1 MSASDWDG
9 ILRNTETVLWQGKPD
24 DGVFLE
30 ASRRLTFF
38 TTAAMFV
45 IGLFMAIAVLVMSSG
60 QKNGPDW
67 VFALFFFVFLLFSG
81 GLALGQLYWP
91 AYKRRH
97 TFYTLTSQRAILG
110 VDLPFGSR
118 RLQTYDINADQAYE
132 YRPTAPGAPGS
143 IVFEYRYSGIR
154 VNKIPQTFAVGMMYV
169 HDVETAWNK
178 LREVQRNLT
187 QKRPERGAN
196 A

>member
-9 ILRNTETVLWQGKPD
+9 ILRHNETVLWQGKPD

-30 ASRRLTFF
+30 SSRRLTFF
-38 TTAAMFV
+38 TGAAMFV
-45 IGLFMAIAVLVMSSG
+45 IGLLMAIAVLVMSSG

-97 TFYTLTSQRAILG
+97 TFYTLTSQRGILG
-110 VDLPFGSR
+110 VDLPYGSR
-118 RLQTYDINADQAYE
+118 CLQTYDISADQAYE
-132 YRPTAPGAPGS
+132 YRPAAPGAPGS
-143 IVFEYRYSGIR
+143 IVFEYRYSGVR

-169 HDVETAWNK
+169 PDVETAWNT
-178 LREVQRNLT
+178 LQEVQRNLT
-187 QKRPERGAN
+187 EKRTERGGN